1 MMNDEIFPPGDIQRS
16 SKPTV
21 TWNFVEE
28 AGRQTELKQPVSN
41 IHSFNSRKES
51 FDIVVVYFMKS
62 ENSQK

>member
-28 AGRQTELKQPVSN
+28 AGRQTELKQPVSIREPVKN
-41 IHSFNSRKES
+41 YIADFFLLRGGGTPHFR
-51 FDIVVVYFMKS
+51 
-62 ENSQK
+62 